1 MLAAARDAAETLSAE
16 GIEATVWDVR
26 VVPLDPA
33 MIADAAEHPIVIT
46 IEYGILEGGVGSMAA
61 DAIAEHVTDAPPPRV
76 RGLGISKEHPH
87 HANADAKLQHDG
99 LDTDAQAYTAR
110 DQVSV
115 LRAEHHAASATRHL
129 HLPLK
134 PTAAHHPTKP

>member
-46 IEYGILEGGVGSMAA
+46 IEDGIREGGVGSMAA
-61 DAIAEHVTDAPPPRV
+61 DAIAEHVTDATPPRV
-76 RGLGISKEHPH
+76 RVLGIPTEYLD
-87 HANADAKLQHDG
+87 HAKPNAILKQVG
-99 LDTDAQAYTAR
+99 LDAEALAHQARAQVA
-110 DQVSV
+110 
-115 LRAEHHAASATRHL
+115 
-129 HLPLK
+129 P
-134 PTAAHHPTKP
+134 P